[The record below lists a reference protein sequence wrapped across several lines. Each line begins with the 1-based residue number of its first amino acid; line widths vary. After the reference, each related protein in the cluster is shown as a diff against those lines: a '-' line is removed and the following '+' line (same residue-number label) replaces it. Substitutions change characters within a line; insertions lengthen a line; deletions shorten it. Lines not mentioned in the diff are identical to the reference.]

1 VGVKIVAEVI
11 HSGPCSDGEEGLI
24 DAEFRLLMV
33 LAEDANDG
41 TRHCWPG
48 MPELVARTHK
58 AASTVRRLLTSLER
72 KKLITRLQARQIQ
85 PGAQPV
91 VAHRGRRTVYRIERM
106 PGLSDTQALTC
117 EHHSEEKGA
126 HARAERRSIPA
137 SKAPTGEHPSPQ
149 VPAGPVTDAVVAECR
164 AALQE
169 RSGRE
174 LTDEWA
180 RVVAVNLLTGRRNVA
195 NPRAWIRAV
204 IERETDLQ
212 RFLPVPRA

>member
-1 VGVKIVAEVI
+1 MAEVI
-11 HSGPCSDGEEGLI
+11 HSGPCSDGPDGLI

-41 TRHCWPG
+41 TRTCWPG

-72 KKLITRLQARQIQ
+72 KKLVTRIPSRRIQ
-85 PGAQPV
+85 PGATQV
-91 VAHRGRRTVYRIERM
+91 VAHRGRRSVYRIELM

-117 EHHSEEKGA
+117 EHLPEQEGA
-126 HARAERRSIPA
+126 HPRAERRSIPA
-137 SKAPTGEHPSPQ
+137 SKALTGEHPSPH
-149 VPAGPVTDAVVAECR
+149 VPSGPVTAAVVAECR

-174 LTDEWA
+174 ITDEWA
-180 RVVAVNLLTGRRNVA
+180 HTVAVNLLSGRRGVA

-204 IERETDLQ
+204 IEQEANLQ